1 MITTVTASRRLV
13 AALAAFMILAP
24 VAPSGVFAAPG
35 IAPGEA
41 VTVASDSSALLRV
54 EPGYGAEVVSEV
66 APGTWTSIVSG
77 PYYDTEG
84 LEWFEVDAG
93 GFLPSSVLAYESTD
107 SGYIDSAQEVS
118 SEAVA
123 EDASYEA
130 PAEIAYEDPAAVDQG
145 GYDPSAVIATAW
157 IGGTGGEGAACRSD
171 ASFDGSELTAVWDG
185 QEIGILGDPVGEWQP
200 VSCDGMAGFVHA
212 SFISWEQPSSFTDSA
227 AGANG
232 QDSRDVIDEA
242 PAVAPEAEAQQPEG
256 DRASRRS
263 DNGDT
268 SRGREGGKGRG
279 ANAGGDGSSGTEA
292 IEPTRGQAMVDFAM
306 QYVGYPYVYA
316 GEGPHAFDCSGFTM
330 YVAREVLGMDI
341 THDMFTQIELGTSV
355 THDEL
360 LPGDLVFFG
369 DTFRPGLSHV
379 GIYIGNGQFV
389 HAENEDTGVRVSELD
404 SDYYG
409 SRWYGA
415 TRIW

>member
-130 PAEIAYEDPAAVDQG
+130 PAEIAYEDPAAVE
-145 GYDPSAVIATAW
+145 I
-157 IGGTGGEGAACRSD
+157 
-171 ASFDGSELTAVWDG
+171 ELD
-185 QEIGILGDPVGEWQP
+185 D
-200 VSCDGMAGFVHA
+200 
-212 SFISWEQPSSFTDSA
+212 
-227 AGANG
+227 
-232 QDSRDVIDEA
+232 
-242 PAVAPEAEAQQPEG
+242 
-256 DRASRRS
+256 
-263 DNGDT
+263 
-268 SRGREGGKGRG
+268 RGRKAVLNVHVGPGDMGRVIGKRGRV
-279 ANAGGDGSSGTEA
+279 AQSIRTVVRAAAARDGGD
-292 IEPTRGQAMVDFAM
+292 V
-306 QYVGYPYVYA
+306 
-316 GEGPHAFDCSGFTM
+316 
-330 YVAREVLGMDI
+330 EVE
-341 THDMFTQIELGTSV
+341 F
-355 THDEL
+355 
-360 LPGDLVFFG
+360 
-369 DTFRPGLSHV
+369 
-379 GIYIGNGQFV
+379 
-389 HAENEDTGVRVSELD
+389 LD
-404 SDYYG
+404 
-409 SRWYGA
+409 
-415 TRIW
+415 